1 MSPLFRCAVSSAAL
15 AESWCA
21 ASSTTAKDGSRFP
34 RSNVRCSFA
43 AAFALVVLRPL
54 DAPVRELDRRGV
66 HRVYAA
72 HPELRER
79 ALVPRVGERGVLPGE
94 HPVHEPEE
102 LLHHCGVARP
112 VRMGKGRELHGL
124 DAAYAPELPG
134 EYRREVDEL
143 VEGEHVRELAEHQQ
157 VRLRGVGE
165 LPGLDFLVGR
175 ESLDFGVAR

>member
-1 MSPLFRCAVSSAAL
+1 MLARLSDDGELRKHVRHVRDHVQLHGRLAL
-15 AESWCA
+15 
-21 ASSTTAKDGSRFP
+21 T
-34 RSNVRCSFA
+34 
-43 AAFALVVLRPL
+43 VLRPL
-54 DAPVRELDRRGV
+54 DAPVRELDRCGV

-79 ALVPRVGERGVLPGE
+79 ALVPWVGERGVLPGE
-94 HPVHEPEE
+94 HPEHEPEE

-112 VRMGKGRELHGL
+112 IRMGKGRELHGL

-143 VEGEHVRELAEHQQ
+143 VEGEHVRELPEHQQ

-175 ESLDFGVAR
+175 DFLDFFFEK